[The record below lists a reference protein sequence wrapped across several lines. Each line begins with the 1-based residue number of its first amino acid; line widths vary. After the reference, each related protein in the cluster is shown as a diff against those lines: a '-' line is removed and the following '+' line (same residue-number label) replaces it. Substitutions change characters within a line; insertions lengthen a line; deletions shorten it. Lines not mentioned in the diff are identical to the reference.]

1 MRDLGT
7 LGGAYAKAFGINNSN
22 VVTGTSQSSTGGFH
36 AFIWDAANGMRDI
49 GTIAGNTSSGAFI
62 NDNGHIAGTSTIN
75 GFDNREHAFLY
86 DGATMRDLGAVGNN
100 DFFTDRST
108 AYGINI
114 HDVVVGSTYR
124 ALCGGAGFRIAF
136 VYRDGQMFDLE
147 GLVDASGANY
157 RLYAATGINDAG
169 QIAVDALKVGDPNQ
183 LRAVLLTPNQELL
196 RAVSRKTHGPAGAFD
211 VDLPL
216 SGQPAWNAVPAPP
229 ATPSS
234 SPSVTPSLA
243 GTSASSARANMAGNP
258 SYAERP

>member
-22 VVTGTSQSSTGGFH
+22 VVTGTSQSNTGGFH

-108 AYGINI
+108 AYGVNI

-124 ALCGGAGFRIAF
+124 PYGGGPAFRIAF

-147 GLVDASGANY
+147 MLVDASGAGY

-169 QIAVDALKVGDPNQ
+169 QIAVDALRVGDPNQ
-183 LRAVLLTPNQELL
+183 IRAVLLTPNQELV
-196 RAVSRKTHGPAGAFD
+196 RAVSRKRT
-211 VDLPL
+211 
-216 SGQPAWNAVPAPP
+216 
-229 ATPSS
+229 
-234 SPSVTPSLA
+234 
-243 GTSASSARANMAGNP
+243 
-258 SYAERP
+258 ERRRL